1 VIIKKEEEKF
11 LKDRENIRNIQNNN
25 IFWLILNI

>member
-11 LKDRENIRNIQNNN
+11 LKDRKNIENNN

>member
-11 LKDRENIRNIQNNN
+11 LKDRENIENIENNN